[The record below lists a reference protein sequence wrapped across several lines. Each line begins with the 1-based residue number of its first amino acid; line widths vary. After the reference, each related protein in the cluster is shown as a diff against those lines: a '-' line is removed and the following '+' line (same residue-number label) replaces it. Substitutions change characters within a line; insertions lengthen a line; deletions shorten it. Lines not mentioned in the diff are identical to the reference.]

1 MSEREDDSRLRKDI
15 RESGSAA
22 GGTDSG
28 AVTRDLAETL
38 LRKMYLARK
47 FEENVQYYFS
57 LGMIHGTTHLG
68 IGEEATTAGSC
79 TALLDGDDVFATHRG
94 HGAVLSKGMD
104 PNAMMAE
111 IFGKATGICKGHGG
125 SMHLADPS
133 KGIMGTNGIVGADI
147 ALACGAA
154 LFHQKKNDGYLA
166 AAFFG
171 DGATNEGVFH
181 ESMNLASVWRL
192 PMLFLCINNTYGMS
206 THISKVMR
214 DTDLTHRAFPYGMRA
229 VETDGNDVLAV
240 YEAVRDARQYV
251 IDRGEPV
258 MVVEHTYRISGHS
271 KSDGNLYRTKAEIA
285 SWRERDPIARFSRE
299 AEEKGWLS
307 AEDVSRL
314 EKEAAGTIEQAVRYA
329 IDSPYP
335 EVEELAG
342 DVYAE

>member
-1 MSEREDDSRLRKDI
+1 MSECPAEKAI
-15 RESGSAA
+15 TAEI
-22 GGTDSG
+22 
-28 AVTRDLAETL
+28 AETL
-38 LRKMYLARK
+38 LRKMMLVRK

-79 TALLDGDDVFATHRG
+79 TALLPGDDVFATHRG

-104 PNAMMAE
+104 PSAMMAE
-111 IFGKATGICKGHGG
+111 IFGKSTGVCRGHGG

-133 KGIMGTNGIVGADI
+133 KGIMGTNGIVGADV

-154 LFHQKKNDGYLA
+154 FYHKRKGDGCVS

-171 DGATNEGVFH
+171 DGATNEGIFH

-192 PMLFLCINNTYGMS
+192 PVLFLCVNNTYGMS

-214 DTDLTHRAFPYGMRA
+214 DTDLTHRAYPYGIRA
-229 VETDGNDVLAV
+229 VEADGNDAAAV
-240 YEAVRDARQYV
+240 YTTVREARSDVMR
-251 IDRGEPV
+251 RGEPV
-258 MVVEHTYRISGHS
+258 MVVMHTYRISGHS

-285 SWRERDPIARFSRE
+285 AWREKDPIARFCAYAKEQGLLAQERIDGLE
-299 AEEKGWLS
+299 AETAAEIEK
-307 AEDVSRL
+307 
-314 EKEAAGTIEQAVRYA
+314 AVRYA

-335 EVEELAG
+335 EVEELAS